1 MISRCKIGTLVRK
14 YHTSLWIFAKQTACQ
29 LRQVSKFHVY
39 IPCLCLNILDCE
51 SASIGAFSGHYETS
65 RSFVDS
71 SSGWWRGGTVEI
83 IYLLPPPAG
92 ESHGGKL
99 GKLSDVF
106 GYLAFCLALLFL
118 LSLIWIM
125 DAKRGLSAC
134 QNTQYI
140 PT

>member
-1 MISRCKIGTLVRK
+1 MKLREVSLTALV
-14 YHTSLWIFAKQTACQ
+14 
-29 LRQVSKFHVY
+29 V
-39 IPCLCLNILDCE
+39 
-51 SASIGAFSGHYETS
+51 
-65 RSFVDS
+65 
-71 SSGWWRGGTVEI
+71 GGEVPVEI
-83 IYLLPPPAG
+83 IHLLPPPAG

>member
-1 MISRCKIGTLVRK
+1 MFKRLYSKIVNVLV
-14 YHTSLWIFAKQTACQ
+14 
-29 LRQVSKFHVY
+29 
-39 IPCLCLNILDCE
+39 
-51 SASIGAFSGHYETS
+51 GAFSGHYETS

-106 GYLAFCLALLFL
+106 GYLAFCLALLFF